1 MTAPLMPLAA
11 RRLGG
16 WCASLRP
23 MKKPSP
29 FTPGYGLRPPYLAG
43 REAQQAALM
52 EALGR
57 LQASAPAQGIVMY
70 GPRGMG
76 KTVLLD
82 WFEEECREAG
92 AVPILTTPA
101 AGLRSYD
108 DLPRLLLPQDW
119 LPDKVTFS
127 MGNTL
132 TTEWDIKDD
141 SGNRKQGTLAQ
152 HLIAACKKTP
162 RALLLDEAH
171 TLEDAEIYR
180 ALLGTAQSASS
191 DAPFLLMLA
200 GTPGLMPHLMSV
212 GATFAPARS
221 EKIGVGIL
229 SHEAAC
235 DAIRIPLQDA
245 GIKIPPA
252 ALDAIAED
260 CQCYPYFLQEWGK
273 ALWLAIRDEE
283 SLTEVTQEQIAA
295 ADEVFRQKKA
305 DVYADRYRFMADDK
319 ALLTAAHAVSERF
332 QGKGRLNPD
341 ELSVFIKKSLAD
353 LIPDDQARE
362 AKAVELKEELNRID
376 YFWYPPIGG
385 MVEPGIPSF
394 MAYISERYAEK
405 QALEK

>member
-1 MTAPLMPLAA
+1 
-11 RRLGG
+11 
-16 WCASLRP
+16 

-171 TLEDAEIYR
+171 TLEDAELYQ
-180 ALLGTAQSASS
+180 ALLGTAQTVAARS
-191 DAPFLLMLA
+191 PFLLVLA
-200 GTPGLMPHLMSV
+200 GTPGLVPHLMSV
-212 GATFAPARS
+212 GATFAPDRA
-221 EKIGVGIL
+221 EEIGVGAL
-229 SHEAAC
+229 SQEAAQ
-235 DAIRIPLQDA
+235 DAIRVPLLED
-245 GIKIPPA
+245 GITIKA
-252 ALDAIAED
+252 EALEAIAEN
-260 CQCYPYFLQEWGK
+260 CQRYPTFLQEWGK

-283 SLTEVTQEQIAA
+283 SLTEVTQAQIA
-295 ADEVFRQKKA
+295 
-305 DVYADRYRFMADDK
+305 MADQAFQAEKARFYAKRYQPIEDDA
-319 ALLTAAHAVSERF
+319 ALLAAAHAVSERF
-332 QGKGRLNPD
+332 QGRDRLNPD
-341 ELSVFIKKSLAD
+341 ELSVFIKKSLVD
-353 LIPDDQARE
+353 LISDDQARE
-362 AKAVELKEELNRID
+362 AKAVELKKELNRID
-376 YFWYPPIGG
+376 YFWYPPDGDKA
-385 MVEPGIPSF
+385 EPGIPSF

-405 QALEK
+405 QALENSGP